1 MNQNEL
7 KTSWGQ
13 RIMIAV
19 IAAILLGSTLAVY
32 VSIVLSDS
40 NSSSTSGLDEEK
52 IAALEEK
59 YDEKYTEYQA
69 TASSLGETYFETLSS
84 YRSEV
89 SSYNAEAANSVGV
102 SIKDLK
108 VGDGE
113 EITSESEGYGAYYI
127 GWCPDEEV
135 FDSSFND
142 FSNPTT
148 LNAPLI
154 VEKNALIAGWYK
166 GVDGMRV
173 GGVREVSISSDYA
186 YASSDQEESTIP
198 CGSKTSPIK
207 FIILTVPISD
217 EFKTL
222 ASELSEIYT
231 KLMYSYYGN

>member
-7 KTSWGQ
+7 KTNWGQ

-32 VSIVLSDS
+32 VSIVLSGS

-102 SIKDLK
+102 SI
-108 VGDGE
+108 
-113 EITSESEGYGAYYI
+113 T
-127 GWCPDEEV
+127 
-135 FDSSFND
+135 
-142 FSNPTT
+142 
-148 LNAPLI
+148 PL
-154 VEKNALIAGWYK
+154 
-166 GVDGMRV
+166 
-173 GGVREVSISSDYA
+173 
-186 YASSDQEESTIP
+186 
-198 CGSKTSPIK
+198 
-207 FIILTVPISD
+207 
-217 EFKTL
+217 
-222 ASELSEIYT
+222 
-231 KLMYSYYGN
+231 